1 MRKKILSIIFSLCMV
16 LMIMPTKAFAADTIS
31 TYYRDYA
38 TGNMVQVK
46 AKPLTIDYTDP
57 MHSEL
62 TAGWYIVNED
72 ITIDADDFCL
82 VMRGEVHLILG
93 DGHTLTVSGSDS
105 NILVDGDL
113 TIYGQEQGTGKLS
126 VTETINRPALENT
139 GSITINGGNVIVE
152 NVELGIDLSI
162 KETNI
167 ITINGGNVTATGRG
181 NSYSVG
187 IGRSLA
193 DTSKG
198 TITINGGVV
207 NATGSSGYGINA
219 SREGTVSTG
228 TDGHA
233 VIFTNGIPDYHS
245 RDSWN
250 GIVFIGTQGR
260 VYGSTVTLKDNVT
273 IPEGYI
279 LVIRE
284 DQKLVVPEG
293 GLL

>member
-38 TGNMVQVK
+38 TGNMVQVE
-46 AKPLTIDYTDP
+46 AKPLTADYITS
-57 MHSEL
+57 HNEL

-72 ITIDADDFCL
+72 ITIDADELFWL
-82 VMRGEVHLILG
+82 ATIGEVHLILG
-93 DGHTLTVSGSDS
+93 DGYTLAVSGYSTNIRVSDS
-105 NILVDGDL
+105 L

-126 VTETINRPALENT
+126 VTGSMERPAMESA
-139 GSITINGGNVIVE
+139 GAITINGGNVIASG
-152 NVELGIDLSI
+152 LMAGIDLGVN
-162 KETNI
+162 ETSS
-167 ITINGGNVTATGRG
+167 ITINGGNVTAIGKG
-181 NSYSVG
+181 YDSVG
-187 IGRSLA
+187 IGRALTG
-193 DTSKG
+193 TSKG
-198 TITINGGVV
+198 IITINGGVV

-250 GIVFIGTQGR
+250 GIVFI
-260 VYGSTVTLKDNVT
+260 
-273 IPEGYI
+273 
-279 LVIRE
+279 
-284 DQKLVVPEG
+284 
-293 GLL
+293 